1 MRFFYFSVSKA
12 RIIGDKDVLV
22 QTGSDINLTCR
33 AEQVIK
39 DEQVMILDLCTLK
52 CTFLLNLGFKILF
65 KFFVEES

>member
-1 MRFFYFSVSKA
+1 MDFGKSLFKVRFFFSVSKA

-39 DEQVMILDLCTLK
+39 DEQVMILDLCTLNRLK
-52 CTFLLNLGFKILF
+52 MYFST
-65 KFFVEES
+65 

>member
-1 MRFFYFSVSKA
+1 MNYGKYVFKVRFFYFSVSKA

-39 DEQVMILDLCTLK
+39 DEQVMILDLCTLLK
-52 CTFLLNLGFKILF
+52 MYFST
-65 KFFVEES
+65 